1 MVDVNSIMLV
11 DDNPIDLF
19 VHERLLIHNGLGKK
33 IIKFASAI
41 DALEHLKENLNN
53 TSEIPDII
61 LLDIMMPELTG
72 FDFLKRYERFKQNL
86 AKTPRIFMLSSSE
99 NEEDIKKVH
108 ENPLVEHLL
117 QKPLLVATLQRYL

>member
-1 MVDVNSIMLV
+1 MDVHSIMLV

-19 VHERLLIHNGLGKK
+19 VHERLLVHNGLGEK
-33 IIKFASAI
+33 IIKFSNAI
-41 DALEHLKENLNN
+41 EALEHLKTHLQHAN
-53 TSEIPDII
+53 EIPDVI

-72 FDFLKRYERFKQNL
+72 FDFLKRYEKFMQKL
-86 AKTPRIFMLSSSE
+86 IKTPRIFMLSSSE
-99 NEEDIKKVH
+99 NEEDIKMVH

>member
-1 MVDVNSIMLV
+1 MDVDSIMLI

-19 VHERLLIHNGLGKK
+19 VHERLLMHNGLGNRVM
-33 IIKFASAI
+33 KFSTAI
-41 DALEHLKENLNN
+41 DALEYLKQHIVKGDDL
-53 TSEIPDII
+53 PDLI

-72 FDFLKRYERFKQNL
+72 FDFLEQYNKFKNDL

-108 ENPLVEHLL
+108 ADPLVEHLL
-117 QKPLLVATLQRYL
+117 QKPLLVATLKRYL